1 MSTPDINDK
10 FDAERWAKTYAVVLG
25 LDEPRGRLARAWR
38 WVSRVLLRKPAPTL
52 RQRLAK
58 LDDA

>member
-10 FDAERWAKTYAVVLG
+10 FDAERWAKTYAAELG
-25 LDEPRGRLARAWR
+25 LEEPSSLERLAVWCSKA
-38 WVSRVLLRKPAPTL
+38 LPCKAAPTL
-52 RQRLAK
+52 RQRLAA